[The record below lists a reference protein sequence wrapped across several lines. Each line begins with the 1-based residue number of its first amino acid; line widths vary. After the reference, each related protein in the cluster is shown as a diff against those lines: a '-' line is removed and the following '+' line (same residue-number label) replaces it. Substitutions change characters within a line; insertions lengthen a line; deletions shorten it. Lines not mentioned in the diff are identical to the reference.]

1 MYKYHSSVIRK
12 YIKEIKNEDIRGIQ
26 QSIYA
31 RYINIEDIKKVKKKN
46 KRK

>member
-1 MYKYHSSVIRK
+1 MYKSNVIRK

-31 RYINIEDIKKVKKKN
+31 RYININ
-46 KRK
+46 LFSY